1 MPDPA
6 SVAAPAAARPGAA
19 RWADLSTR
27 VLSALVLVPVALGC
41 LWAGGWLWAALV
53 AAGSVGLALEYQAM
67 TGRSPLPSWEG
78 VGGGVARAQGSI
90 RPAPSPR
97 PSPTRGEGV
106 ILPATVV
113 LATGFAA
120 FGLPWA
126 GLVLLA
132 VASALAWRTA
142 GRAPALGVPYVGL
155 TAIALIWLRADAAGF
170 SRVLVLLLIVWA
182 TDIAAYLAGRLIGG
196 PKLAPA
202 ISPGKTWS
210 GAAGGLV
217 GALVVGFVA
226 SPGVWGLATA
236 AVLSVVSQIGDLME
250 SWIKRR
256 YGVKDSGKLIP
267 GHGGLLDRLD
277 GVLTAA
283 PVAAILALAAG
294 PGVGFWQ

>member
-1 MPDPA
+1 
-6 SVAAPAAARPGAA
+6 
-19 RWADLSTR
+19 
-27 VLSALVLVPVALGC
+27 
-41 LWAGGWLWAALV
+41 
-53 AAGSVGLALEYQAM
+53 
-67 TGRSPLPSWEG
+67 
-78 VGGGVARAQGSI
+78 
-90 RPAPSPR
+90 
-97 PSPTRGEGV
+97 
-106 ILPATVV
+106 
-113 LATGFAA
+113 
-120 FGLPWA
+120 
-126 GLVLLA
+126 VLLA
-132 VASALAWRTA
+132 VVAVLAWRLT
-142 GRAPALGVPYVGL
+142 GQVAPALGVPYVGL